1 MYTGLLIGFLFAF
14 LMKRSR
20 LCFAGSLRDIYMK
33 KKYDGIKFIF
43 IIFSLQ
49 GLCYFTFL
57 TFGIIPK
64 NEEVQT
70 FSLFATILGSFL
82 FGLGAVFA
90 NGCSVSM
97 LIKAG
102 DSRLNGL
109 VALLSFLITVFSA
122 KSGLLSIIVKKA
134 KTVGRISDNYSNEC
148 FNYFIYLY
156 LILAIVAVYIVVKEI
171 RKPNKLSSIDFPSE
185 FTGIR
190 HILFEKIYN
199 KYMVVLILGILAGV
213 SFYLSHITGR
223 EGSWGITTPLY
234 TWANLILTGENKLN
248 WASFFV
254 LGIILGGFVVGKLS
268 NEWRLK
274 VGDAKSVLY
283 QVIGGFLLA
292 FGAVMAEGCIV
303 GFAMT
308 GLAMFSLQALI
319 GVISIVLGIWFG
331 AYMLYKRK

>member
-1 MYTGLLIGFLFAF
+1 M
-14 LMKRSR
+14 
-20 LCFAGSLRDIYMK
+20 
-33 KKYDGIKFIF
+33 
-43 IIFSLQ
+43 
-49 GLCYFTFL
+49 
-57 TFGIIPK
+57 
-64 NEEVQT
+64 
-70 FSLFATILGSFL
+70 
-82 FGLGAVFA
+82 
-90 NGCSVSM
+90 
-97 LIKAG
+97 
-102 DSRLNGL
+102 
-109 VALLSFLITVFSA
+109 
-122 KSGLLSIIVKKA
+122 
-134 KTVGRISDNYSNEC
+134 
-148 FNYFIYLY
+148 
-156 LILAIVAVYIVVKEI
+156 KEI
-171 RKPNKLSSIDFPSE
+171 RKPNKLSSIEFPSE

-199 KYMVVLILGILAGV
+199 KHVVVLILGILAGF
-213 SFYLSHITGR
+213 SFYLSHIAGR

-254 LGIILGGFVVGKLS
+254 LGIILGGFVVGQLS